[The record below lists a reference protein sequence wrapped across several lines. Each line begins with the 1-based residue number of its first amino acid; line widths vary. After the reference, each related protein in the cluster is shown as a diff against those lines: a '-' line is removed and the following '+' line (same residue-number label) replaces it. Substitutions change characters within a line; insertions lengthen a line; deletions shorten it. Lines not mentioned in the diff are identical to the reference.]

1 MILKSLSLL
10 VLTIIGFCECLQA
23 QTATQII
30 ERANERMQGESSK
43 AEMAMKIVRPNW
55 ERSVSFKSWSKGDD
69 FSLILI
75 TAPARDEGTAFLMR
89 ENEIWNWLPD
99 VNRTIKMP
107 PSMMSQSWMGS
118 DFSNNDLVRESSIV
132 TDYNHTLLQ
141 DTTING
147 YDCYKIEMVPTPEAP
162 IVWAKVHTYISK
174 DEYLQLRS
182 EFYDEDDYL
191 IRIMNGSEVREL
203 GGRLIPTK
211 LEMIPVEEEGNKTI
225 VTYQNLEFNI
235 DISER
240 FFSIQNMK
248 RIE

>member
-1 MILKSLSLL
+1 MIHKSLSLL
-10 VLTIIGFCECLQA
+10 VLAAFCFCECLQA
-23 QTATQII
+23 QDATQII
-30 ERANERMQGESSK
+30 ERANEKMQGESSK
-43 AEMAMKIVRPNW
+43 AEMTMQIVRPNW
-55 ERSVSFKSWSKGDD
+55 ERSVSFKSWSKGEDY
-69 FSLILI
+69 SLILI

-132 TDYNHTLLQ
+132 TDYSHTLLQ

-147 YDCYKIEMVPTPEAP
+147 YECYRIEMIPKPTAP

-174 DEYLQLRS
+174 EQYLQLRS

-191 IRIMNGSEVREL
+191 VRIMSGSEVKEM

-211 LEMIPVEEEGNKTI
+211 LEMIPVEEEGNKTV
-225 VTYQNLEFNI
+225 VTYQSLEFNI
-235 DISER
+235 DVSER

-248 RIE
+248 RIQ